1 VEQVLNED
9 RGQNREWKRDTNSK
23 LIDTQDTLRAM
34 QGLVQSQTL
43 GLQTKLVD
51 LQKQMVGE
59 SAVKRVVENVTRL
72 EGEMQKVQ
80 GQVAKSRQ
88 HLHTIKGYI
97 TEKSS
102 TIKQLATGLKDVEKA
117 MAELEE
123 RLVRRMEVGDGDK
136 SLRRGR
142 KTAREEVPR
151 AAFRDILVNPFDD
164 I

>member
-1 VEQVLNED
+1 
-9 RGQNREWKRDTNSK
+9 
-23 LIDTQDTLRAM
+23 
-34 QGLVQSQTL
+34 
-43 GLQTKLVD
+43 
-51 LQKQMVGE
+51 MVGE

-102 TIKQLATGLKDVEKA
+102 TIKQLTSGLKDVEKA

-123 RLVRRMEVGDGDK
+123 RLERRMEAGDSHGDK
-136 SLRRGR
+136 SLRRAGGR
-142 KTAREEVPR
+142 KTAREEVLSS
-151 AAFRDILVNPFDD
+151 FCDEHIEF
-164 I
+164 